1 MPSVSIGIPT
11 YRRPDLLKIALD
23 SCLAQTFE
31 DFEIVIVDDSPD
43 IETEQLIS
51 NISAKQPIICIHNKD
66 KQGQAA
72 AKNQLLDK
80 ATGKFFVLLHDDN
93 MLLPNALEDLIRP
106 LEGYPDVVVSFGK
119 QHSLTNDGFI
129 EEAESVKLNER
140 YYRTDDRG
148 DQVQS
153 SEWAA
158 LVQQLP
164 GDSYMVRTSAAQA
177 TRYRSDIGECCDAE
191 FGWRLCR
198 RGAFFFVWQY
208 NGAPPPHP

>member
-66 KQGQAA
+66 KQGQPA

-80 ATGKFFVLLHDDN
+80 ATDKFFVLLPTHPIT
-93 MLLPNALEDLIRP
+93 LRTSLPDLIPP
-106 LEGYPDVVVSFGK
+106 L
-119 QHSLTNDGFI
+119 
-129 EEAESVKLNER
+129 
-140 YYRTDDRG
+140 
-148 DQVQS
+148 
-153 SEWAA
+153 
-158 LVQQLP
+158 
-164 GDSYMVRTSAAQA
+164 
-177 TRYRSDIGECCDAE
+177 
-191 FGWRLCR
+191 
-198 RGAFFFVWQY
+198 
-208 NGAPPPHP
+208 